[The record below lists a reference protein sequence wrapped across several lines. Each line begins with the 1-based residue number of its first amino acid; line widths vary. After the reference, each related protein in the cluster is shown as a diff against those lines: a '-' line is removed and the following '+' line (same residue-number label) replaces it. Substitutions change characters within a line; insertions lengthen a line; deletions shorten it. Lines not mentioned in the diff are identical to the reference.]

1 MWDTFS
7 SSSSPFF
14 RRCYENNGYDQ
25 NEANLSLGNTRCQD
39 NFLSGAI
46 WVGELLGCILE
57 ATGQDG
63 KKDAQ
68 DGKKECPAQ
77 KVSGEINTGAHD
89 QGAGKAPNFSDAEE
103 HSSGGT
109 HVAAPHLRDV
119 HQKRC
124 KKRDEGRDDNTEK
137 DECGELKTAGRRGDE
152 RKGDQSRNG
161 AGT

>member
-1 MWDTFS
+1 MGWRIIS
-7 SSSSPFF
+7 
-14 RRCYENNGYDQ
+14 
-25 NEANLSLGNTRCQD
+25 
-39 NFLSGAI
+39 
-46 WVGELLGCILE
+46 CILE

-63 KKDAQ
+63 NKDAQ
-68 DGKKECPAQ
+68 TAKRVPAQ

-103 HSSGGT
+103 T
-109 HVAAPHLRDV
+109 FLRRHPCGCSPPQGC

-124 KKRDEGRDDNTEK
+124 KKRDEGRDDHTEK